1 MENSRMFDKEIEE
14 SNDHSINFEYKSYL
28 THEIVNTKTNLL
40 LYVIEKGVNPYVY
53 YLMNKVNDIITLPSL
68 YLKNLK
74 QAEDFMRDKFEK
86 TYHTYKGCI
95 QHNNEN
101 YLLYEINL
109 SESEIIPIYKNDS
122 WWKVMP
128 FEIIYSK
135 KVIQYKVDSLCS
147 HFFMKHPNLLYLF
160 SKDYKYEVPIVAY
173 IGSGESQLN
182 NYILLEENYK
192 NGKYGKGF
200 YFTSLEEAYFN
211 SLYDNLEP
219 TDTILK
225 LLNNNY
231 INNFTPILDRIVNL
245 KNNKL
250 YLNNIFI
257 GDLPSNCGANEFKL
271 HSYNE
276 DFIYLSSSKSLK
288 KCKNKRNEYIKRKEN
303 GCILKFILFLKNS
316 KVVTHKKGSNYD
328 SYCSGKMKKDWFP
341 TYMTKYST
349 FECISYHIIDKNN
362 TIDIEFMER
371 KNKSVE
377 IHIK

>member
-1 MENSRMFDKEIEE
+1 MENSRMFDKETDTENDSIE
-14 SNDHSINFEYKSYL
+14 FEYKSYL
-28 THEIVNTKTNLL
+28 TQEIMNTKTNLL
-40 LYVIEKGVNPYVY
+40 LYVIEKGDNPYIY
-53 YLMNKVNDIITLPSL
+53 YLMNKVNDVITLPSL
-68 YLKNLK
+68 YLKTLK
-74 QAEDFMRDKFEK
+74 QAEDFMKDKFEK
-86 TYHTYKGCI
+86 THHTYKGCI
-95 QHNNEN
+95 EHNNEN
-101 YLLYEINL
+101 YLLYEVNL
-109 SESEIIPIYKNDS
+109 PESEIIPIYNKDS

-135 KVIQYKVDSLCS
+135 KVLQFKVDSLCT
-147 HFFMKHPNLLYLF
+147 HFFMNHPNLLYLF

-192 NGKYGKGF
+192 NGKHGKGF

-231 INNFTPILDRIVNL
+231 INDFTPIIDRIVNV
-245 KNNKL
+245 KNNNL

-257 GDLPSNCGANEFKL
+257 GELPQNCGKNNKFKL

-276 DFIYLSSSKSLK
+276 DFIYLTSSKSLK

-316 KVVTHKKGSNYD
+316 KIVIHKKGSKYD

-341 TYMTKYST
+341 TYMTKHST

-371 KNKSVE
+371 KNKSVQ